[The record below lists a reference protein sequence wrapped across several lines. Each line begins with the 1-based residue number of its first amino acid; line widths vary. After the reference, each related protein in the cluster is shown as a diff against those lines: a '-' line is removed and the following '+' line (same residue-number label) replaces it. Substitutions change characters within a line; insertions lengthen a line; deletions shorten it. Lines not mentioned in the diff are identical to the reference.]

1 MIRRVNGVELSGV
14 TRVDDLVE
22 VIRSSAGKEIVL
34 GIEREP
40 PLTAS
45 SSAHGASGSARE
57 QRQQADGVSG
67 KNRALRGLESDASVS
82 GGSVDGALSKA
93 ASDSVV
99 MRLTP
104 ERGSGGEGRIGVQ
117 LTPNS
122 QVRVTRSGG
131 LLESAV
137 TSVRTVADDTQ
148 QISSNLA
155 KLASRIFAGGKAGRA
170 SVAEVSGPIG
180 IVTGGADL
188 IRSFSGP
195 SDLESKLRIISIAN
209 YAAILNIN
217 LAVVNVIPL
226 PGLGACIIPVT
237 QAQIKANDQRRSVY
251 NLIHVIL
258 FAVRD
263 GFLRYAIQC

>member
-1 MIRRVNGVELSGV
+1 MNVASVASRCGVHEGDVIRRVNGVELSGV

-40 PLTAS
+40 SLTAS
-45 SSAHGASGSARE
+45 SLAHGASGSARE

-67 KNRALRGLESDASVS
+67 KNRALRGLESDASIS
-82 GGSVDGALSKA
+82 GGSAAGALSKA

-137 TSVRTVADDTQ
+137 TSVRTVVDDTQ
-148 QISSNLA
+148 QISANLA
-155 KLASRIFAGGKAGRA
+155 KLASRIFAGGKSGRA

-188 IRSFSGP
+188 IRSFGP

-226 PGLGACIIPVT
+226 PGLGACIIPMT
-237 QAQIKANDQRRSVY
+237 QVQIEANDLPSAAER
-251 NLIHVIL
+251 I
-258 FAVRD
+258 
-263 GFLRYAIQC
+263 